1 MISQLFLSLA
11 KILSNRSE
19 KKLICMYHSNYKYMY
34 MGLKNVQYKFSKKK
48 KINIPSGALFR
59 IPAKH
64 LADSDLV

>member
-1 MISQLFLSLA
+1 
-11 KILSNRSE
+11 
-19 KKLICMYHSNYKYMY
+19 
-34 MGLKNVQYKFSKKK
+34 MGLKNVRYKFIKKK